1 MKQFFL
7 WLSVLFCLVVSIP
20 VFAHTCCSQDA
31 GWVARVSQQEFAQ
44 AHLPPAPLA
53 FTAQSTASMITFNTQ
68 DSKEGRAYYVPSDQ
82 PTTRVLLLFH
92 EWWGL
97 NDYIRREAEEW
108 GKMLGNVDVYAVD
121 LYDGSVATTPEEA
134 RRLSKAL
141 DPKRAETIISGLLA
155 KAGKDKEVAT
165 LGWCMGG
172 SWAFTAGVMA
182 EKQTRAVVMYYGF
195 PEKEPNRIK
204 PLQSDVLYI
213 WASNDNFITKDVVTA
228 FQQNVNATGNKLVW
242 HTFDADHA
250 FANPS
255 NPKYNQRATE
265 EAKNITLRFL
275 KEKLRIE

>member
-20 VFAHTCCSQDA
+20 VFAQTCCSQDA
-31 GWVARVSQQEFAQ
+31 GWVAMVSQQEFAQ

-121 LYDGSVATTPEEA
+121 LYDGSVATTREEA
-134 RRLSKAL
+134 GRLSKAL

-155 KAGKDKEVAT
+155 KAGKDKEIAT

-182 EKQTRAVVMYYGF
+182 DKQTRAVVMYYGF
-195 PEKEPNRIK
+195 PEKESKRIK

-213 WASNDNFITKDVVTA
+213 WASNDKFITKDVVTA

-255 NPKYNQRATE
+255 NPKYDQRATE
-265 EAKNITLRFL
+265 EARNITLSFL